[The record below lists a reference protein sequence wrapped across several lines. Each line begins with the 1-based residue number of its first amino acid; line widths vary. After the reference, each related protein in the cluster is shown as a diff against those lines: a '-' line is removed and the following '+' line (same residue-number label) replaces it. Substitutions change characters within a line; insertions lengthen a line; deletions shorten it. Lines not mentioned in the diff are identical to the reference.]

1 MLVLSRAD
9 LERLLPPHD
18 VIAVLDAA
26 FRRLAG
32 GGITVPPRST
42 LEAGGGGVLLVMPAR
57 APAAGHE
64 PGALGI
70 KLVTVHPGNRA
81 RGAPTIQASY
91 VLLDDATGTP
101 LALLEGTFLTQ
112 LRTGATS
119 ALAARHL
126 ARRAARRA
134 VCFGA
139 GPQAGLQLR
148 CLAAV
153 LRLER
158 VEVVGRD
165 PGRARAFV
173 ETMRRALG
181 IPVVLASDARAAVR
195 EADVVTCATTS
206 PVPVVFGADLRPGVH
221 VDAVGAFRPAEREL
235 DTDAVRRARVVVDT
249 YAGAWEEAGDV
260 LVPLGEGA
268 IARGHVVA
276 ELAELVAGRVP
287 GRTRDDE
294 ITLFK
299 SVGFAL
305 EDLAAARLAYN
316 RAVELGM
323 GVEVAL

>member
-9 LERLLPPHD
+9 LERLLPPAD
-18 VIAVLDAA
+18 VIDALDSA

-32 GGITVPPRST
+32 GDVTVPPRST
-42 LEAGGGGVLLVMPAR
+42 LETGDGGVLLVMPAR
-57 APAAGHE
+57 ARATESE
-64 PGALGI
+64 PGALGT

-91 VLLDDATGTP
+91 VLLDEANGTP

-126 ARRAARRA
+126 ARRGARRA
-134 VCFGA
+134 TCFGA
-139 GPQAGLQLR
+139 GPQAELQLR
-148 CLAAV
+148 CLATE

-165 PGRARAFV
+165 PARARAFV
-173 ETMRRALG
+173 ETMGRALD
-181 IPVVLASDARAAVR
+181 IPVALAADPRAAVR
-195 EADVVTCATTS
+195 EADIVTCATTS

-221 VDAVGAFRPAEREL
+221 VDAVGAFRPTEREV
-235 DTDAVRRARVVVDT
+235 DTDAVARARVVVDT
-249 YAGAWEEAGDV
+249 YAGALEEAGDV

-268 IARGHVVA
+268 IVRGHIVA
-276 ELAELVAGRVP
+276 ELAELVTGRVA

-316 RAVELGM
+316 RAM
-323 GVEVAL
+323 DAGVGIKVQL